1 LNEKQT
7 EKENA
12 ATKMMVRAMRAGRFD
27 FRERII
33 DFFFEEV
40 RLVFLFFLFW
50 KEEREREREREKK
63 RSRVREDKKNSS
75 RRSE

>member
-1 LNEKQT
+1 MNEKQT

-12 ATKMMVRAMRAGRFD
+12 ATKMMAQAMRAGSFD

-50 KEEREREREREKK
+50 KEERERERKRE
-63 RSRVREDKKNSS
+63 VES
-75 RRSE
+75 RRQKKIIEEK